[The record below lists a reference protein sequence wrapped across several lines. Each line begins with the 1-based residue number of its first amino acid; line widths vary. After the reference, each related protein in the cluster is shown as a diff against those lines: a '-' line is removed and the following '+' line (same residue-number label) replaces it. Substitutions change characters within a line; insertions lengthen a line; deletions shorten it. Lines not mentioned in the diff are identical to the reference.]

1 MCCTIVHL
9 TDAVC
14 CASVSVMSDIEA
26 SGEPVEVPA
35 SGETAQVGDAEFLQA
50 LGRRVRE
57 VRDRRGVTRKL
68 VAREAE
74 VSERHLAHLE
84 GGEGNVSIVLL
95 RRIAQAL
102 NVSLVDLLAPDAED
116 TVEKRLIRRFLE
128 RLPQHRL
135 EEVVFRL
142 MRDFGHEESVRRKR
156 IALIGLRG
164 AGKSTLGARL
174 ASEMGVPFVELAR
187 EVERETGMP
196 VSEMLSLYGQSG
208 YRRIEKRTLE
218 RVLKANDRMVISTGG
233 GIVSQQET
241 FDCLLGSCFT
251 VWVRAQPEEH
261 MARVV
266 AQGDLRPMA
275 GNDEAMEDLKRILDA
290 REPMYG
296 KADAVVDT
304 SGETVEQ
311 SYVKLK
317 HLLSG

>member
-1 MCCTIVHL
+1 
-9 TDAVC
+9 
-14 CASVSVMSDIEA
+14 MSDIET
-26 SGEPVEVPA
+26 SGSPVEVPA
-35 SGETAQVGDAEFLQA
+35 SGETTQVGDAEFLQA

-251 VWVRAQPEEH
+251 VWVKAQPEEH

-304 SGETVEQ
+304 AGETVEQ

>member
-1 MCCTIVHL
+1 MNGNK
-9 TDAVC
+9 
-14 CASVSVMSDIEA
+14 ASLEQDSA
-26 SGEPVEVPA
+26 PVVDETQIPA
-35 SGETAQVGDAEFLQA
+35 PALGAEGEFLQL

-95 RRIAQAL
+95 RRIARAL
-102 NVSLVDLLAPDAED
+102 NVSLIELLAPDTED

-156 IALIGLRG
+156 LALIGLRG
-164 AGKSTLGARL
+164 AGKSTLGTRL
-174 ASEMGVPFVELAR
+174 AGELGVPFVELDR

-196 VSEMLSLYGQSG
+196 VSEMFSLYGQSG
-208 YRRIEKRTLE
+208 YRRIERRTLE
-218 RVLKANDRMVISTGG
+218 RVLKDNDRLVISPGG
-233 GIVSQQET
+233 GIVSQPET
-241 FDCLLGSCFT
+241 LDLLLGHCFT
-251 VWVRAQPEEH
+251 VWLKARPEEH
-261 MARVV
+261 MARVQ
-266 AQGDLRPMA
+266 AQGDFRPME
-275 GNDEAMEDLKRILDA
+275 GNDEAMEDLKSILEA
-290 REPMYG
+290 REVLYS

-311 SYVKLK
+311 SYLKLK

>member
-1 MCCTIVHL
+1 
-9 TDAVC
+9 
-14 CASVSVMSDIEA
+14 MSDIET
-26 SGEPVEVPA
+26 SGSPVEVPA
-35 SGETAQVGDAEFLQA
+35 SGETTQVGDAEFLQA

-251 VWVRAQPEEH
+251 VWVKAQPEEH